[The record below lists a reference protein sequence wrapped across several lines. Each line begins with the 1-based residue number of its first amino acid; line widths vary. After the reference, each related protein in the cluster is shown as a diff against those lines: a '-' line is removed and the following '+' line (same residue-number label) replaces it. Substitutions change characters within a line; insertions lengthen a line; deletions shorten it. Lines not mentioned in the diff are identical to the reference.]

1 MFFLNNAP
9 FLDVIDATYDFHAG
23 KTPEILFL
31 WSSSSARKIWF
42 DDFIHKVALMV
53 DFVLGM
59 GRGQIP
65 TTKGKK
71 FVYIV
76 GELFK
81 QEGMRVKWV
90 DEGNLGLEIDS
101 RNANQTSQA
110 NGKKMVFWSPEIGS
124 DMIQKRLEDY

>member
-1 MFFLNNAP
+1 
-9 FLDVIDATYDFHAG
+9 
-23 KTPEILFL
+23 
-31 WSSSSARKIWF
+31 
-42 DDFIHKVALMV
+42 MV
-53 DFVLGM
+53 DSVLGM
-59 GRGQIP
+59 GRGRIP
-65 TTKGKK
+65 TTEGKK

-76 GELFK
+76 GKLFK

>member
-1 MFFLNNAP
+1 
-9 FLDVIDATYDFHAG
+9 
-23 KTPEILFL
+23 
-31 WSSSSARKIWF
+31 
-42 DDFIHKVALMV
+42 MV

-65 TTKGKK
+65 TTEGKK

-90 DEGNLGLEIDS
+90 DEGSLGLKIDS
-101 RNANQTSQA
+101 RNANQTSQV
-110 NGKKMVFWSPEIGS
+110 NGKKMVFWSLEIGS
-124 DMIQKRLEDY
+124 NMIQKRLKDY

>member
-1 MFFLNNAP
+1 
-9 FLDVIDATYDFHAG
+9 
-23 KTPEILFL
+23 
-31 WSSSSARKIWF
+31 
-42 DDFIHKVALMV
+42 MV

-90 DEGNLGLEIDS
+90 DEGSLGLKIDS
-101 RNANQTSQA
+101 RNAN
-110 NGKKMVFWSPEIGS
+110 
-124 DMIQKRLEDY
+124 